1 MLVTIIP
8 AKLRSGDLVRV
19 VAPARSRALVMEVD
33 HTALISQRFK
43 EMGLSLS
50 FGRHVD
56 ERDAFDS
63 SSIASRV
70 ADLHEAFADPDVK
83 AILTVIGGSN
93 SNELLPYLDWDLIA
107 ANPKILCGYS
117 NITALQ
123 NAILAKTGLVT
134 YSGPHWSSFGMR
146 DHFELTAAWFTQ
158 TLFDEAPVNLFP
170 SPEWTDDLW
179 FLDQDDRV
187 RTPNEGWW
195 TLQDGSAEGRIIG
208 TNMTTMACL
217 QGTPYMPSL
226 MDSILMLEDVAGT
239 GPEDF
244 ARNLTSILQLPDAT
258 GVRGLVVGR
267 FQTDTG
273 MTQELLAEI
282 VSRQPVLRGL
292 PVLANVDFGH
302 SSPQATF
309 PIGGTLAI
317 TVGTD
322 PSLQITRH

>member
-1 MLVTIIP
+1 MTIVP
-8 AKLRSGDLVRV
+8 PKLRSGDIIRV
-19 VAPARSRALVMEVD
+19 VAPARSKAFATEHLDPE
-33 HTALISQRFK
+33 LIERRFK
-43 EMGLSLS
+43 EMGLVLT
-50 FGRHVD
+50 FGQHVD

-70 ADLHEAFADPDVK
+70 ADLHAAFADPDVK

-107 ANPKILCGYS
+107 SNPKILCGYS

-123 NAILAKTGLVT
+123 NAILARTGLVT

-146 DHFELTAAWFTQ
+146 DHFERTAAWFTQ
-158 TLFDEAPVNLFP
+158 TLFDDAPVNLLP

-179 FLDQDDRV
+179 FLDQDVRV
-187 RTPNEGWW
+187 TMPSQGWW
-195 TLQDGSAEGRIIG
+195 TLQDGHAEGQIIG
-208 TNMTTMACL
+208 TNMTTIAGL

-226 MDSILMLEDVAGT
+226 NSSILVLEDTAGT
-239 GPEDF
+239 DPADF
-244 ARNLTSILQLPDAT
+244 ARHLTSILQLPDAV
-258 GVRGLVVGR
+258 GVLGLVIGR

-273 MTQELLAEI
+273 MTQELLTEI
-282 VSRQPVLRGL
+282 ISRQPVLKDL
-292 PVLANVDFGH
+292 PVLANVDVGH

-309 PIGGTLAI
+309 PIGGTLEI
-317 TVGTD
+317 TVGSN

>member
-1 MLVTIIP
+1 MTIIP
-8 AKLRSGDLVRV
+8 AKLRSGDVVRV
-19 VAPARSRALVMEVD
+19 VAPARSRAFATEHLS
-33 HTALISQRFK
+33 AGLIDQRFQ
-43 EMGLSLS
+43 EMGLVLT

-63 SSIASRV
+63 SSIAFRV

-83 AILTVIGGSN
+83 AIMTVIGGSN

-123 NAILAKTGLVT
+123 NAILAKTDLVT

-158 TLFDEAPVNLFP
+158 TLFDDAPVNILP
-170 SPEWTDDLW
+170 SAEWTDDLW
-179 FLDQDDRV
+179 FLDQDARV
-187 RTPNEGWW
+187 TMPNHGWW
-195 TLQDGSAEGRIIG
+195 TLQEGTAEGTIIG
-208 TNMTTMACL
+208 TNMTTIAGL

-226 MDSILMLEDVAGT
+226 MDSVLVLEDVAGT

-244 ARNLTSILQLPDAT
+244 ARNLTSILQLPDAV

-267 FQTDTG
+267 FQTGTG
-273 MTQELLAEI
+273 MTQALLAEI
-282 VSRQPVLRGL
+282 VSRQPVLKNL
-292 PVLANVDFGH
+292 PVLANVDIGH

-317 TVGTD
+317 AVGTD
-322 PSLQITRH
+322 PSLQIIRH